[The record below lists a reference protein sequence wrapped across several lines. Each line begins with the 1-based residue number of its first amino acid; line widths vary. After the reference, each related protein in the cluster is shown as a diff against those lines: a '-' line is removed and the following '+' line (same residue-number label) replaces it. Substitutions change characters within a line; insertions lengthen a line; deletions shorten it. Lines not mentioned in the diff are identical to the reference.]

1 VRATALLLAI
11 VIVGIGSLLRAQS
24 APQARL
30 PVITGNG
37 LVQVLVEVDGSV
49 KTWGNPGAMDP
60 SVSLGDGVK
69 SKNTKEV
76 KSPRPLAGVHDVV
89 YAAAGLTHVLL
100 LKSDGTVL
108 AWGDNDSCELGTG
121 TEKGSLVP
129 VPVPGLRGVKQIA
142 ASDFAS
148 GAVLADGTVWLWGA
162 WQRECT
168 KVPTKVEGLDG
179 VMRLAIDGSSA
190 LAIKADGT
198 VWGWGGNKNGAL
210 CDGTK
215 EPRPRP
221 AQVKGIPSAVYA
233 AVSANSIIVLADGT
247 VRTCGSNLD
256 GQLGDFRPGVKE
268 HLTPFPVPGV
278 TGARS
283 AITNGGTT
291 IVHLQDGTLIGWGNG
306 YYGALGD
313 GHGDRPSSRPH
324 APIGLGPVLAHYM
337 SGNTSYA
344 IRADGTVMVWCT
356 PAPPGEKTEF
366 ILTPRPADFTV
377 KLND

>member
-1 VRATALLLAI
+1 
-11 VIVGIGSLLRAQS
+11 
-24 APQARL
+24 
-30 PVITGNG
+30 
-37 LVQVLVEVDGSV
+37 
-49 KTWGNPGAMDP
+49 
-60 SVSLGDGVK
+60 
-69 SKNTKEV
+69 
-76 KSPRPLAGVHDVV
+76 
-89 YAAAGLTHVLL
+89 
-100 LKSDGTVL
+100 
-108 AWGDNDSCELGTG
+108 
-121 TEKGSLVP
+121 
-129 VPVPGLRGVKQIA
+129 
-142 ASDFAS
+142 
-148 GAVLADGTVWLWGA
+148 
-162 WQRECT
+162 
-168 KVPTKVEGLDG
+168 
-179 VMRLAIDGSSA
+179 
-190 LAIKADGT
+190 
-198 VWGWGGNKNGAL
+198 
-210 CDGTK
+210 
-215 EPRPRP
+215 
-221 AQVKGIPSAVYA
+221 
-233 AVSANSIIVLADGT
+233 VLADGT